1 MSTSTLIAG
10 SLLVLMI
17 STPALATCSAEP
29 MMASICITAA
39 NFCPRGY
46 LPTNGQILS
55 ISQNSALF
63 ALLGTT
69 YGGNGVSTFALP
81 NLQSR
86 VPVGA
91 GQGPGLNQVVLGEVA
106 GQEHVTI
113 LPSQMP
119 PHTHSAQLK
128 GSAGA
133 GNTDSPAGAVPAKLA
148 RSNIYSNGAA
158 SDNMSASAIAVGS
171 AGGGQPVDVRNP
183 FVGLNYCIA
192 IQGIFPS
199 RD

>member
-1 MSTSTLIAG
+1 MRSMSTSTLIAG
-10 SLLVLMI
+10 SLLGLMI

-91 GQGPGLNQVVLGEVA
+91 GQGPGLNQV
-106 GQEHVTI
+106 T
-113 LPSQMP
+113 
-119 PHTHSAQLK
+119 
-128 GSAGA
+128 
-133 GNTDSPAGAVPAKLA
+133 A
-148 RSNIYSNGAA
+148 RN
-158 SDNMSASAIAVGS
+158 
-171 AGGGQPVDVRNP
+171 
-183 FVGLNYCIA
+183 
-192 IQGIFPS
+192 
-199 RD
+199 